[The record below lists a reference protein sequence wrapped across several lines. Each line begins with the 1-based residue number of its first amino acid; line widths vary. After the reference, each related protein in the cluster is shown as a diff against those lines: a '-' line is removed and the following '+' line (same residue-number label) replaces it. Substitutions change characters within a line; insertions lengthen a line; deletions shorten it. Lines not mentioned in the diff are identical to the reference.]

1 MPTPDFGPKKSSF
14 AVVTES
20 TGVEIESCSKT
31 ATEETED
38 QTDLNVSTGSLP
50 ALSEDDD
57 EVDQDEES
65 LHEPFANSTFATS
78 EIKES
83 TAVRKSPS
91 ILKRKRSS
99 IDPNEAKKR
108 KGERKSVSFSD
119 PFQENTRNRLSTRG
133 NIGGLS
139 PSARRL
145 SRSGRML
152 QMANKGET
160 VKMLAKEQ
168 KGQQSGTV
176 SSVAAD
182 GEEDLVLS
190 NGEKYLKLLRDE
202 RDSNGG
208 PRQRTEAE
216 KNKLRKM
223 MLDLCSAMN
232 DLC

>member
-1 MPTPDFGPKKSSF
+1 MVFQFYFQSSF

-20 TGVEIESCSKT
+20 TGIETEIDSCSKT

-83 TAVRKSPS
+83 TTVRKSPS

-108 KGERKSVSFSD
+108 KGKHSFS
-119 PFQENTRNRLSTRG
+119 
-133 NIGGLS
+133 
-139 PSARRL
+139 
-145 SRSGRML
+145 
-152 QMANKGET
+152 
-160 VKMLAKEQ
+160 
-168 KGQQSGTV
+168 
-176 SSVAAD
+176 
-182 GEEDLVLS
+182 
-190 NGEKYLKLLRDE
+190 
-202 RDSNGG
+202 
-208 PRQRTEAE
+208 
-216 KNKLRKM
+216 
-223 MLDLCSAMN
+223 
-232 DLC
+232 

>member
-1 MPTPDFGPKKSSF
+1 
-14 AVVTES
+14 
-20 TGVEIESCSKT
+20 
-31 ATEETED
+31 
-38 QTDLNVSTGSLP
+38 
-50 ALSEDDD
+50 
-57 EVDQDEES
+57 
-65 LHEPFANSTFATS
+65 
-78 EIKES
+78 
-83 TAVRKSPS
+83 
-91 ILKRKRSS
+91 
-99 IDPNEAKKR
+99 
-108 KGERKSVSFSD
+108 VSFSD

-168 KGQQSGTV
+168 AGQQSGTV
-176 SSVAAD
+176 PSVD
-182 GEEDLVLS
+182 EEDPVLS

-202 RDSNGG
+202 RDANGG

>member
-1 MPTPDFGPKKSSF
+1 MCDPY
-14 AVVTES
+14 
-20 TGVEIESCSKT
+20 
-31 ATEETED
+31 
-38 QTDLNVSTGSLP
+38 NVL
-50 ALSEDDD
+50 ALGILSMFTLD
-57 EVDQDEES
+57 
-65 LHEPFANSTFATS
+65 HA
-78 EIKES
+78 
-83 TAVRKSPS
+83 
-91 ILKRKRSS
+91 LKR
-99 IDPNEAKKR
+99 IL
-108 KGERKSVSFSD
+108 GERKSVSFSD

-168 KGQQSGTV
+168 TGQQSGTG
-176 SSVAAD
+176 STNVAESED
-182 GEEDLVLS
+182 DLVLS

-202 RDSNGG
+202 RDSGQS
-208 PRQRTEAE
+208 RQRTEAE

-232 DLC
+232 ELC

>member
-1 MPTPDFGPKKSSF
+1 MVFQSYFQSSF

-20 TGVEIESCSKT
+20 TGVELESCSKT

-108 KGERKSVSFSD
+108 KGKHHFS
-119 PFQENTRNRLSTRG
+119 PCRSY
-133 NIGGLS
+133 
-139 PSARRL
+139 PSLPKACIRRFDHKT
-145 SRSGRML
+145 S
-152 QMANKGET
+152 
-160 VKMLAKEQ
+160 
-168 KGQQSGTV
+168 
-176 SSVAAD
+176 
-182 GEEDLVLS
+182 
-190 NGEKYLKLLRDE
+190 
-202 RDSNGG
+202 
-208 PRQRTEAE
+208 
-216 KNKLRKM
+216 
-223 MLDLCSAMN
+223 
-232 DLC
+232 

>member
-1 MPTPDFGPKKSSF
+1 MVFQFFLQSSF
-14 AVVTES
+14 AVVKES
-20 TGVEIESCSKT
+20 TGVETEIESCSKT

-108 KGERKSVSFSD
+108 KGNHFWTISDQNFRVPYCSPPLGYFYPFS
-119 PFQENTRNRLSTRG
+119 RL
-133 NIGGLS
+133 
-139 PSARRL
+139 
-145 SRSGRML
+145 
-152 QMANKGET
+152 
-160 VKMLAKEQ
+160 
-168 KGQQSGTV
+168 
-176 SSVAAD
+176 
-182 GEEDLVLS
+182 
-190 NGEKYLKLLRDE
+190 
-202 RDSNGG
+202 
-208 PRQRTEAE
+208 
-216 KNKLRKM
+216 M
-223 MLDLCSAMN
+223 MHVN
-232 DLC
+232 FR

>member
-1 MPTPDFGPKKSSF
+1 MVFQSYFQSSF

-108 KGERKSVSFSD
+108 KGNFPVDFIGNLYYIKASCTFFGTFRDID
-119 PFQENTRNRLSTRG
+119 P
-133 NIGGLS
+133 
-139 PSARRL
+139 
-145 SRSGRML
+145 
-152 QMANKGET
+152 
-160 VKMLAKEQ
+160 
-168 KGQQSGTV
+168 
-176 SSVAAD
+176 
-182 GEEDLVLS
+182 
-190 NGEKYLKLLRDE
+190 Y
-202 RDSNGG
+202 
-208 PRQRTEAE
+208 
-216 KNKLRKM
+216 KNVRPLGYSIFT
-223 MLDLCSAMN
+223 LDDACEF
-232 DLC
+232 

>member
-1 MPTPDFGPKKSSF
+1 MVK
-14 AVVTES
+14 ES
-20 TGVEIESCSKT
+20 TGVEAEIESCSKT

-108 KGERKSVSFSD
+108 KGNHFW
-119 PFQENTRNRLSTRG
+119 T
-133 NIGGLS
+133 I
-139 PSARRL
+139 SAR
-145 SRSGRML
+145 
-152 QMANKGET
+152 NF
-160 VKMLAKEQ
+160 
-168 KGQQSGTV
+168 
-176 SSVAAD
+176 
-182 GEEDLVLS
+182 
-190 NGEKYLKLLRDE
+190 RD
-202 RDSNGG
+202 
-208 PRQRTEAE
+208 PY
-216 KNKLRKM
+216 
-223 MLDLCSAMN
+223 CSPP
-232 DLC
+232 